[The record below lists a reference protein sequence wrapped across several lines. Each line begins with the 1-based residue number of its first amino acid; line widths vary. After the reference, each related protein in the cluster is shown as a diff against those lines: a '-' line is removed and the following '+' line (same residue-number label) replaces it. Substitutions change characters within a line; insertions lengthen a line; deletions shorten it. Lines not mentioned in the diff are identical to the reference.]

1 MIKIGAVWKYEKDD
15 GTTYYSG
22 RIDLDAPLPLS
33 NDNTILLFKKKSD
46 HEKSP
51 LFDVLIGKSKPKSEG
66 GANGKPVEL

>member
-22 RIDLDAPLPLS
+22 RIDLDAPLFLS
-33 NDNTILLFKKKSD
+33 NENTILLFKNKSE

-51 LFDVLIGKSKPKSEG
+51 LFDVLIGKPRSKSEG